1 MGIIKETVL
10 GKEIRLG
17 KFLRVLWGRLSTSIY
32 IWLLGDFLKFF
43 LTRDYGFQAEL
54 SVLTSKHWNIS
65 CNICLFTGFEKYIYV
80 HWGCHRTCPFSI
92 CFSLFGQ
99 SVSLYWGDYRHDGYD
114 EHLDKYYDYEP
125 LEEAHPGLDFAAYDA
140 MIPYSRREVEVF
152 REYYIS
158 RLFHI
163 YADDVAND
171 KHSVVLEI
179 ALPFL
184 RYFEVSF
191 KRPWG
196 YALWFGIETWLS
208 YDRSSIKLSFLKHDL
223 IVAFDKNDVTR
234 ASNLAT
240 EKAVERFLDLNGER
254 KIPFGDLRR
263 VYEEKNEKWPLL
275 CRKIR
280 ERKAKKSG

>member
-1 MGIIKETVL
+1 MGIIKETAL

-17 KFLRVLWGRLSTSIY
+17 KFLKAIWGGFSTSIH
-32 IWLLGDFLKFF
+32 IWLFGDFFKFWV
-43 LTRDYGFQAEL
+43 TRDYGFQSEL
-54 SVLTSKHWNIS
+54 SILTSKHWHIS
-65 CNICLFTGFEKYIYV
+65 CNICLFTRFEKYIYV
-80 HWGCHRTCPFSI
+80 HWGCHRTCPFSVY
-92 CFSLFGQ
+92 FTLFGQ

-114 EHLDKYYDYEP
+114 EHLDKYYDFEP
-125 LEEAHPGLDFAAYDA
+125 LEKAYPELEFSKLDA
-140 MIPYSRREVEVF
+140 MIPYSRREEKVF

-158 RLFHI
+158 RLFRI

-196 YALWFGIETWLS
+196 NALWIGIETWLGGNLS
-208 YDRSSIKLSFLKHDL
+208 WIKLSFLNHDL
-223 IVAFDKNDVTR
+223 LLSFDKNDVKR
-234 ASNLAT
+234 DSNLAT
-240 EKAVERFLDLNGER
+240 EKAIERFLDLNGDR
-254 KIPFGDLRR
+254 NISFGDLRY
-263 VYEEKNEKWPLL
+263 VYERKDEKWPLL

-280 ERKAKKSG
+280 ERKAKKS